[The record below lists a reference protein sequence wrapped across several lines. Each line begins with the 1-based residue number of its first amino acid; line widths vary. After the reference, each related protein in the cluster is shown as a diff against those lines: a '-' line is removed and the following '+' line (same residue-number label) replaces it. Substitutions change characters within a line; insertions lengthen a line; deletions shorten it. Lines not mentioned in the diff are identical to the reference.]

1 MPPMARTLGPLRGW
15 LLAAAVLSCSLI
27 TPRPAAAQDD
37 EEVGASYA
45 VMAVQNRQY
54 GGSHELH
61 IQGGLLPLDAF
72 TKGAAVNGGYTLHF
86 SNLVAWEVIHYVHA
100 FHYDT
105 DLRGKLETFEIQEA
119 PFEVVDT
126 IATSSLVWK
135 PIYWKGAFLNDTILH
150 GEFFGLLGGGVGFF
164 SRSERPAVNAGVGT
178 RVFFNEWLSLRVDI
192 RHHWFFEDSVL
203 DFKLHDEL
211 FLGLGLAATL

>member
-1 MPPMARTLGPLRGW
+1 MPAMVRYLGPLRGW
-15 LLAAAVLSCSLI
+15 LLLAAVLSCSL
-27 TPRPAAAQDD
+27 TKPAPLAAQDE

-45 VMAVQNRQY
+45 VMAVQNRQH
-54 GGSHELH
+54 GGTHELM

-72 TKGAAVNGGYTLHF
+72 TKGATVNGSYTLHF
-86 SNLVAWEVIHYVHA
+86 SNLVAWELIHFVQA

-105 DLRGKLETFEIQEA
+105 DLRGKLATFEIQEA
-119 PFEVVDT
+119 PFEIVER
-126 IATSSLVWK
+126 IATSSIVWK

-150 GEFFGLLGGGVGFF
+150 GEFFGLVGGGLGWFT
-164 SRSERPAVNAGVGT
+164 RSERPGVNAGVGT

-192 RHHWFFEDSVL
+192 RYHWFFEDSVL

-211 FLGLGLAATL
+211 STLR